1 VCKLILMGTRI
12 ELSCCRIRKRLQ
24 IIMIGVVIM
33 AKLGDNKKPAIVRVA
48 TEERALEIYALCE
61 NNGWKVVIGIEPD
74 KVRGY
79 FGCAEAAGHE
89 S

>member
-33 AKLGDNKKPAIVRVA
+33 VKLGDNKKPAIVRVA
-48 TEERALEIYALCE
+48 TEEEHRKFMLC
-61 NNGWKVVIGIEPD
+61 
-74 KVRGY
+74 VRITVGK
-79 FGCAEAAGHE
+79 
-89 S
+89 